1 MRISDALAGGEVPS
15 GDGFLGEVELGV
27 LEADGGC
34 FDATDLGVD
43 SSFER
48 GRSGLLALEGAGWDV
63 PGALDPTR
71 LVAGLGAGF
80 SVVSVFSCC
89 AFSVAGT
96 SAMSVSS
103 SSDSWTYSADLN
115 LPSGFAAGLRSA
127 FLVTRPVK
135 VLFVAFLLLVGARLA
150 ATSFSPARFFCG
162 VGPDLGT
169 AAVAS
174 AVLVPL
180 LAFSVSGT
188 VVSPSLPVSSGFCT

>member
-15 GDGFLGEVELGV
+15 GDGFLGDVELGA

-34 FDATDLGVD
+34 FDATDLEVD
-43 SSFER
+43 SSFAG
-48 GRSGLLALEGAGWDV
+48 GRSGLLTLEGAGWDV

-96 SAMSVSS
+96 SGMSVSS

-127 FLVTRPVK
+127 FLVTRPVN
-135 VLFVAFLLLVGARLA
+135 VLFVAFLPLVGARLA
-150 ATSFSPARFFCG
+150 TTSFSPTRFFCG
-162 VGPDLGT
+162 TEPDWGT
-169 AAVAS
+169 AAV
-174 AVLVPL
+174 PL
-180 LAFSVSGT
+180 LALSVWGA